1 MLLLVIVFFIIMIL
15 NKNLQ
20 VPLEEVI
27 VKQEKSSFD
36 ITNPSFTI
44 NNDKEKISVKAK
56 NGKFLDKNLIL
67 LQNNVI
73 FKSTQFKLL
82 TNKVI
87 FDQKNQTAESKH
99 SSKFESDNTTL
110 ISEGFRLTNN
120 GDIILFDGKTTL
132 ILN

>member
-1 MLLLVIVFFIIMIL
+1 MIL

-44 NNDKEKISVKAK
+44 NNDKEKISVKAE
-56 NGKFLDKNLIL
+56 NGKFLDKNLII

-87 FDQKNQTAESKH
+87 FNQKNQTAESKN

-110 ISEGFRLTNN
+110 ISEGFRITNN

>member
-1 MLLLVIVFFIIMIL
+1 MLILVTAFFIIMIL
-15 NKNLQ
+15 NKNLE

-44 NNDKEKISVKAK
+44 NNNKEKISVKAE

-87 FDQKNQTAESKH
+87 FDQHKTRLRTSSVDLLLDLESRIEVEIEYRKRH
-99 SSKFESDNTTL
+99 TETKF
-110 ISEGFRLTNN
+110 
-120 GDIILFDGKTTL
+120 
-132 ILN
+132 